1 MTKGI
6 VELTVGVSE
15 AGILGRYF
23 ALLDDRI
30 VDALV
35 ALFADDGVMITRGG
49 TEGKAVQGKSDLREY
64 YLGRGPSTVTHV
76 ITASSQSADV
86 SLAEGIVYPR
96 GEGEQKFFIASA
108 SLDAHGRITRY
119 TTLVW
124 PGITDEQ
131 AGFLVGTSE
140 GR

>member
-1 MTKGI
+1 
-6 VELTVGVSE
+6 LTEGVGE

-23 ALLDDRI
+23 ALLDDRR
-30 VDALV
+30 VDELV
-35 ALFADDGVMITRGG
+35 DLFAEDGVMITRGG
-49 TEGKAVQGKSDLREY
+49 TDGKAVQGKSDLREY

-76 ITASSQSADV
+76 ITASSQSPHV

-108 SLDAHGRITRY
+108 SLDTHGRVTRY

-124 PGITDEQ
+124 PGITDKQ
-131 AGFLVGTSE
+131 AGFLVGISE